1 MTRWSQLRSALALLL
16 AAQFC
21 CAASITLAAGFA
33 IAQATAGQPA
43 SAQAAPGPPVIPPTG
58 LEAGINGT
66 VHDFM
71 KSRRFEY
78 LPESEVR
85 DRVEF
90 IAGNLIFATLHEV
103 GHMLIAEMGLPVLGR
118 EEDAAD
124 SFATLI
130 FLRVGTGFSH
140 RLLAQAAGGWFLS
153 ERRDQK
159 QKVKLNFFDQHGLD
173 RQRAYNI
180 VCLMVGSDSEKFD
193 DELADIVKMPRERQ
207 ETCQDDYSNASWS
220 WNKALAPHRRQ
231 PGQPKTNI
239 GVSYAD
245 SPAYQI
251 YADGFRK
258 IRLLETIADILSDR
272 FVWRGPIELGMLSC
286 GMPNAHWDLSAR
298 RIDICYELAA
308 DFAEMYRGYAGRP
321 AGTSSVPAQP
331 LDIGVL
337 ASFRAAPE

>member
-1 MTRWSQLRSALALLL
+1 
-16 AAQFC
+16 
-21 CAASITLAAGFA
+21 
-33 IAQATAGQPA
+33 
-43 SAQAAPGPPVIPPTG
+43 
-58 LEAGINGT
+58 
-66 VHDFM
+66 
-71 KSRRFEY
+71 
-78 LPESEVR
+78 VR

-130 FLRVGTGFSH
+130 FLRVGTDFSH

-159 QKVKLNFFDQHGLD
+159 LKVKLNFFDQHGLD

-193 DELADIVKMPRERQ
+193 DELADIVKMPRARQ

-231 PGQPKTNI
+231 PGQPKANI
-239 GVSYAD
+239 SVSYAD

-258 IRLLETIADILSDR
+258 IRLLEMVADILSDR
-272 FVWRGPIELGMLSC
+272 FVWRSPVELGMLSC
-286 GMPNAHWDLSAR
+286 GMPNAHWELSAR

-321 AGTSSVPAQP
+321 VGTSSGPAQP
-331 LDIGVL
+331 FDIGVL

>member
-1 MTRWSQLRSALALLL
+1 MQA

-21 CAASITLAAGFA
+21 CAGFVLLSASST
-33 IAQATAGQPA
+33 IAQRTELP
-43 SAQAAPGPPVIPPTG
+43 SPPVQAAPGPPAIPPTG
-58 LEAGINGT
+58 LEAGINAA
-66 VHDFM
+66 VHEFM
-71 KSRRFEY
+71 KYPRFGY
-78 LPESEVR
+78 LPEAEVR

-90 IAGNLIFATLHEV
+90 IAGNVIFATVHEV

-159 QKVKLNFFDQHGLD
+159 HKVKLSFFDQHGLD

-180 VCLMVGSDSEKFD
+180 VCLMVGSDPEKFD
-193 DELADIVKMPRERQ
+193 EELADIVKMPRERQ

-231 PGQPKTNI
+231 PDQPKTKI
-239 GVSYAD
+239 SVSYVD

-251 YADGFRK
+251 YADGFRRIK
-258 IRLLETIADILSDR
+258 LLETIADILSDR
-272 FVWRGPIELGMLSC
+272 FVWRGPIELEMLSC

-298 RIDICYELAA
+298 KISVCYELAT
-308 DFAEMYRGYAGRP
+308 DFEEMYRDYAGRGP
-321 AGTSSVPAQP
+321 RTSSLPAQP
-331 LDIGVL
+331 LDIGAL